1 MHNHKFTCYHVHHH
15 SKKNKLTCMILGKNL
30 TILIYIKLSMELF
43 LCCLFL
49 SNTISLLAP
58 NKVSERYM
66 DAAPTGDD
74 NEKQYGI
81 SIHN

>member
-1 MHNHKFTCYHVHHH
+1 
-15 SKKNKLTCMILGKNL
+15 
-30 TILIYIKLSMELF
+30 MELF